1 MANHLTL
8 EEKSRAVSLLVE
20 GNSLRATTRLTGIH
34 RTTIQDL
41 LVRIGDGAA
50 LLLDQAMRG
59 LKCKRLQADEIWTYV
74 GKKQRHLAVG
84 DDESR
89 MGDFYT
95 YVALDSESKVIP
107 CYRVA
112 KRNGKETHAFLQDL
126 AGRLDGRIQLSADE
140 YQPYVAAV
148 RKAFGDRVDF
158 GQMVKFFE
166 VCKEGERRY
175 SPPHV
180 SRVVRKAVVGS
191 PDGSHISTA
200 YVERQN
206 LSIRMGCRRF
216 TRLTNAFSKKLEN
229 LKAAVA
235 LHMAHYN
242 FCRPHSTVKTTPA
255 VAAGVVPAPWTVEEL
270 IRQTDWRID

>member
-1 MANHLTL
+1 MNHLSL
-8 EEKSRAVSLLVE
+8 AEKARVVSLLTE

-41 LVRIGDGAA
+41 LVRVGEGCG
-50 LLLDQAMRG
+50 LLMDQAMRG
-59 LKCKRLQADEIWTYV
+59 LKCERLQVDEIWSYV
-74 GKKQRHLAVG
+74 GKKQRHLAL
-84 DDESR
+84 DDNEAA

-95 YVALDSESKVIP
+95 FVALDSASKVIP

-112 KRNGKETHAFLQDL
+112 KRNGRETQAFLTDL
-126 AGRLDGRIQLSADE
+126 AARVEGRIQLSADE

-148 RKAFGDRVDF
+148 RKAFGERADF

-180 SRVVRKAVVGS
+180 SRVVRKTIYGS
-191 PDGSHISTA
+191 PDASHISTA

-229 LKAAVA
+229 LRAAVA
-235 LHMAHYN
+235 LHFAHYN
-242 FCRPHSTVKTTPA
+242 FVRPHSTLKTTPA
-255 VAAGVVPAPWTVEEL
+255 VAAGVLPEPWTIEEL